1 MERLPVDDKSTNK
14 SVNLLVISV
23 KSQVINKSHMT
34 GVQQRATYIHDKPPK
49 DKIGV
54 MESAF
59 VLTVMTLTVL
69 GPSGWILS
77 HVDEYKTRRP

>member
-1 MERLPVDDKSTNK
+1 AVLTTVIPRMNA
-14 SVNLLVISV
+14 LLCLALR
-23 KSQVINKSHMT
+23 T
-34 GVQQRATYIHDKPPK
+34 GVQQRATYIHYKPPK
-49 DKIGV
+49 DKIGI